1 MDNTEIQDYLHLR
14 YYLGA
19 HNHDLE

>member
-1 MDNTEIQDYLHLR
+1 MFTEIQDYLHLR